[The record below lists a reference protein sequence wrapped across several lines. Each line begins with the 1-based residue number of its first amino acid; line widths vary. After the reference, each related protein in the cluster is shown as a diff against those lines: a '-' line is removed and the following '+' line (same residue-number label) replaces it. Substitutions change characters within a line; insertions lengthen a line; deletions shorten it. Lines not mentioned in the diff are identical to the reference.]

1 MSFTGGYSTNLKIA
15 LFGNGDTP
23 WGDIANANLGDQSAT
38 AGGVIEQ
45 AISGYIQQAVAD
57 SNSSPTTLTIP
68 NGYDTTTVNATARN
82 MYLELS
88 SSSVLTA
95 PRSLVVPTNKKLYFI
110 YNNTSG
116 GQAVTVRTPAGV
128 GVSVPNGKR
137 MALVCNGTD
146 IVDAVTY
153 ITGVALNPANPSG
166 LVGPTAVNGTA
177 LTYMR
182 SDAAPAINLTADFTW
197 TTGTHTFNGAIGGSA
212 FTAYFG
218 NTPPNIGTGTPAT
231 GTFTTLKGNQAYTSP
246 VAISS
251 AAAFTLNCALSNVF
265 VLTMTNNVSNA
276 NWTISN
282 PVDGQTINLFIIQGS
297 GPYTLGW
304 PTSFKFPGGS
314 TGVAISTTNGY
325 VDLLVMTYRSGVW
338 YCTLSKNFS

>member
-1 MSFTGGYSTNLKIA
+1 
-15 LFGNGDTP
+15 
-23 WGDIANANLGDQSAT
+23 
-38 AGGVIEQ
+38 
-45 AISGYIQQAVAD
+45 
-57 SNSSPTTLTIP
+57 
-68 NGYDTTTVNATARN
+68 
-82 MYLELS
+82 
-88 SSSVLTA
+88 
-95 PRSLVVPTNKKLYFI
+95 
-110 YNNTSG
+110 
-116 GQAVTVRTPAGV
+116 
-128 GVSVPNGKR
+128 